1 MLDNP
6 LLNAFVTLI
15 LTVGGLGLAL
25 FLVKRYSHKIN
36 KSSNEDKMRVSG
48 KLSLS
53 PKTHVYI
60 LEVEGRRLL
69 VGSNDNSIS
78 TLAELNSKDDNIPKL
93 DPPTIETALNEQEND
108 LSFKSFL
115 KTAIGKQN

>member
-1 MLDNP
+1 MLENP
-6 LLNAFVTLI
+6 LMNAFITLI

-36 KSSNEDKMRVSG
+36 KSSNEDKMRVNA

-78 TLAELNSKDDNIPKL
+78 TLAELDIKENSTPKL
-93 DPPTIETALNEQEND
+93 ETPNIETTLQEHEND